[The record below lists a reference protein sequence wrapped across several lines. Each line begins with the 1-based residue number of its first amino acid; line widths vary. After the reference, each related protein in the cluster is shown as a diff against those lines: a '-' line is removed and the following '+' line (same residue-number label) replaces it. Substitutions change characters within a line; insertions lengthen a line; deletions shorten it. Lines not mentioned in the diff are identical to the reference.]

1 MRAVVQRVR
10 DASVKVDGN
19 IAGSIDKGLLIY
31 LGVEDED
38 DEASSLKLAR
48 KLAAMRIF
56 TDEQGKMNR
65 SVLDVSS
72 KALVISQFT
81 LFADLRKGN
90 RPSWSRAGEPEH
102 AQQLFETFKK
112 DLASLGVEVQ
122 SGVFRADMTVLSSN
136 MGPVTVIADTHDF

>member
-1 MRAVVQRVR
+1 
-10 DASVKVDGN
+10 
-19 IAGSIDKGLLIY
+19 
-31 LGVEDED
+31 
-38 DEASSLKLAR
+38 
-48 KLAAMRIF
+48 MRIF

-65 SVLDVSS
+65 SVLEVSS